1 MKLYDCPRCKHHSL
15 APTGGFL
22 SCGHCGYAIT
32 AHALAVEQQPRKA
45 LRQLRI
51 LRNST
56 TIIMAEKNP
65 VRKDLLR
72 RAQSD
77 LPAALSLIASLFMIL
92 VAITSSLFGSN

>member
-1 MKLYDCPRCKHHSL
+1 MIVHAANITVLPPQEDFYL
-15 APTGGFL
+15 A
-22 SCGHCGYAIT
+22 AT
-32 AHALAVEQQPRKA
+32 AATPSQPMPWPSNNNLEKA

-77 LPAALSLIASLFMIL
+77 LPAALSLIASLFMVL
-92 VAITSSLFGSN
+92 VAIASSLLGSN

>member
-1 MKLYDCPRCKHHSL
+1 MIVL
-15 APTGGFL
+15 A
-22 SCGHCGYAIT
+22 ANIT
-32 AHALAVEQQPRKA
+32 ASPPRGDFYLAATAATPSQPMPWPSNNNLEKA

-92 VAITSSLFGSN
+92 VAITSSLLGSN

>member
-1 MKLYDCPRCKHHSL
+1 MIVHAANITVLPPRVDFYL
-15 APTGGFL
+15 AATAATL
-22 SCGHCGYAIT
+22 S
-32 AHALAVEQQPRKA
+32 QPMPWPSNNNLKKA

-51 LRNST
+51 SRNST

-77 LPAALSLIASLFMIL
+77 LPAALSLVASLFMIL
-92 VAITSSLFGSN
+92 VAIASSLLGSN